1 MSSEDERFK
10 MMVENS
16 QDVFWEFDENANF
29 TYVSP
34 RIRDLLGFEPEE
46 LIGINAFDLM
56 SSDEA
61 EKVHRHFDP
70 FAKRYLPFKNL
81 ENVNIHKDGHEVV
94 VESSGTPIFSEE
106 GQFRGYRGIDRDITA
121 RKQIERGRRER
132 EESYKLLVENQNDL
146 VVKVGADG
154 RFLFVSPSYC
164 KTFGKSEEELLGQSF
179 MPLVHEE
186 DRAPTA
192 KAMESLLHPP
202 HTAYMEQRAMTTEG
216 WRWLAWSDRAI
227 VDGKGRIEAVVGV
240 GRDITDRK
248 RSEMTLLAAT
258 QAAEAANRAKDMFL
272 AKVSHEIRTPLT
284 AIIGFGE
291 LLEDAELLPEHKRY
305 LTAIRT
311 SGSTLA
317 SLINDILDLSKIEAG
332 KLDVKSAQFSLHKLI
347 TKLAAT
353 QKQHVEKKRLSISTS
368 IDTNVPDAVIGD
380 PLRIQQVLLNL
391 LGNAI
396 KFTEKGN
403 IDITACVAEK
413 SGLRVLMDIAVKDT
427 GVGIP
432 SDLQEKIFEPFAQI
446 LNSKTPKNGGSGLG
460 LTISRGLATLMG
472 GSIRV
477 ESREDVGSTFHL
489 LIPLQGISGNPS
501 EPPLPVSGSSLWRG
515 PVLNI
520 LLAED
525 NPINTLFIETCLRN
539 MKHAVTVAKDGKSAL
554 DALNANTFDLVLM
567 DIQMPVM
574 NGTEVLRVIRDM
586 EQTSGKHLTVIALTA
601 YALLGDKEKYLNLG
615 FDGYLSKPF
624 KTKELMDE
632 LMRVLPS

>member
-10 MMVENS
+10 LMVEDS

-70 FAKRYLPFKNL
+70 FAKRFLPFKNL
-81 ENVNIHKDGHEVV
+81 ENINIHKDGHEVV

-121 RKQIERGRRER
+121 RKQMERGRRER
-132 EESYKLLVENQNDL
+132 DESYKLLVENQNDL

-154 RFLFVSPSYC
+154 RFLFVSQSYC
-164 KTFGKSEEELLGQSF
+164 KTFGKNEEELLGQSF

-202 HTAYMEQRAMTTEG
+202 HTAYIEQRAMTKEG

-258 QAAEAANRAKDMFL
+258 QAAESANRAKDVFL

-284 AIIGFGE
+284 AIIGFSE

-332 KLDVKSAQFSLHKLI
+332 KLDVKSAQFNLHKLI
-347 TKLAAT
+347 TKLVAT
-353 QKQHVEKKRLSISTS
+353 QKQHLEKKKLSISTS
-368 IDTNVPDAVIGD
+368 IDTDVPDAVIGD

-396 KFTEKGN
+396 KFTEKGH
-403 IDITACVAEK
+403 IDISASVAEE

-432 SDLQEKIFEPFAQI
+432 ADLQEKIFEPFAQI

-501 EPPLPVSGSSLWRG
+501 EPPLPVSLSSLWRG

-520 LLAED
+520 LLTED
-525 NPINTLFIETCLRN
+525 NPINTLFIETCLKN

-586 EQTSGKHLTVIALTA
+586 EKTSGKHLTVIALTA

-632 LMRVLPS
+632 FLRVLSS